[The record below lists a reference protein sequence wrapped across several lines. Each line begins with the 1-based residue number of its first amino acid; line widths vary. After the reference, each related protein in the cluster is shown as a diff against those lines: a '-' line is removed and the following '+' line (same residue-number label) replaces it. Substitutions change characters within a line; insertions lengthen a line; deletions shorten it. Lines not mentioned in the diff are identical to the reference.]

1 MKITTRSA
9 VPAAMLAGLFL
20 ASSCASDIETDVN
33 PDPQGNSLNFT
44 ASVGS
49 STRAEEINIDNL
61 GNFAVMARG
70 MHPDGVLYD
79 SYLIGS
85 AAGGEIAH
93 FTSMSSSDATKGTW
107 NLDRKV
113 YWPETFDQVL
123 FIGWTTLKRGA
134 DGKSESSA
142 NGVLPA
148 GAVFSIADGKPS
160 ISGFKPLKADL
171 SATPANGI
179 WADGAG
185 QKDLVI
191 AFKQEKRSPQSTVA
205 LNFRHA
211 LTQVSIVAG
220 QKGKDDATDHRI
232 VKVKGAWFVNAAES
246 GTLTATIT
254 PNKEQSQNSTAWKAE
269 GLETYGSYYKDIVP
283 LTTNGNANLLRSTLM
298 LVPQSLTAWDGQSAT
313 TTGAYIMLLCR
324 VELEHNGTTH
334 TGSDITDIAIA
345 GGKHYHQLFPVNES
359 SYDGSEYGFVCVPV
373 STDWAARVDNK
384 EDSKGAG
391 MHYTFVLDICGM
403 DSGAGVYPP
412 ISDGTALV
420 AKLIPSGATVN
431 AYVLN
436 DGAYSEQEVGLKVV
450 TSRPGNK
457 NIGSPVLDEPIKFSV
472 NVSGWADPDQNWTN
486 GSLTM

>member
-49 STRAEEINIDNL
+49 SSRAEEINIDNL
-61 GNFAVMARG
+61 GDFAVMARG

-85 AAGGEIAH
+85 AAGGGEIAH
-93 FTSMSSSDATKGTW
+93 FTSMSTDGTKGTW

-142 NGVLPA
+142 HGVLPD
-148 GAVFSIADGKPS
+148 GAAFGIVGDKPS
-160 ISGFKPLKADL
+160 ISGFNPLKADL

-220 QKGKDDATDHRI
+220 QKDKDEATDHRI
-232 VKVKGAWFVNAAES
+232 VKVKGAWLVNAAKY
-246 GTLTATIT
+246 GTLTATIDAT
-254 PNKEQSQNSTAWKAE
+254 TKPAQNSTAWTAT
-269 GLETYGSYYKDIVP
+269 GTETYGSYYNDIITLAKD
-283 LTTNGNANLLRSTLM
+283 GKQDLLRNTLM
-298 LVPQSLTAWDGQSAT
+298 LVPQSLTAWDYSSAT

-324 VELEHNGTTH
+324 VELEHDGTTH
-334 TGSDITDIAIA
+334 TGSNITDIAIA
-345 GGKHYHQLFPVNES
+345 GGKHYHQLFPVNETE
-359 SYDGSEYGFVCVPV
+359 YNGSQYGFVCVPV
-373 STDWAARVDNK
+373 STDWADRLEGK

-391 MHYTFVLDICGM
+391 MHYTYALDICGM

-412 ISDGTALV
+412 IPVDWNPNA
-420 AKLIPSGATVN
+420 LIPSGATVM
-431 AYVLN
+431 AYVLK
-436 DGAYSEQEVGLKVV
+436 DGAYSEQEVALDVV
-450 TSRPGNK
+450 TDRHGK
-457 NIGSPVLDEPIKFSV
+457 NIGDAVLDEPIKFSV
-472 NVSGWADPDQNWTN
+472 TVDAWKNPDQNWTD

>member
-61 GNFAVMARG
+61 GDFAVMARG

-85 AAGGEIAH
+85 DAGGEIAH
-93 FTSMSSSDATKGTW
+93 FTSMSSSDAKKGTW

-123 FIGWTTLKRGA
+123 FIGWTTLKRDR
-134 DGKSESSA
+134 DGKSESSP

-148 GAVFSIADGKPS
+148 GAVFSITGDKPS
-160 ISGFKPLKADL
+160 ISGFNPLKADL
-171 SATPANGI
+171 SANPGNGI

-232 VKVKGAWFVNAAES
+232 VKVKGAWLVNAAES
-246 GTLTATIT
+246 GTLTATIIA
-254 PNKEQSQNSTAWKAE
+254 NKEQSENSTAWTAARR
-269 GLETYGSYYKDIVP
+269 ETYGSYYKDIIT
-283 LTTNGNANLLRSTLM
+283 LKTNGKDDLLRSTLM
-298 LVPQSLTAWDGQSAT
+298 LVPQSLTAWDGKSAT

-324 VELEHNGTTH
+324 VELEHDGTTH

-345 GGKHYHQLFPVNES
+345 GGKHYHQLFPVNETK
-359 SYDGSEYGFVCVPV
+359 YDGSEYGFVCIPV
-373 STDWAARVDNK
+373 STDWADSVEGK

-391 MHYTFVLDICGM
+391 MHYTYNLDICGM

-436 DGAYSEQEVGLKVV
+436 GGVYEDKEVGLKVV
-450 TSRPGNK
+450 TTRPGNK

-472 NVSGWADPDQNWTN
+472 TVGAWDDSEENWKD
-486 GSLTM
+486 GTM

>member
-49 STRAEEINIDNL
+49 SSRAEEINIGNL
-61 GNFAVMARG
+61 GDFAVMARG

-85 AAGGEIAH
+85 AAGGGEIARY
-93 FTSMSSSDATKGTW
+93 TSMSTDGTKGTW

-123 FIGWTTLKRGA
+123 FIGWTTLKR
-134 DGKSESSA
+134 DRKDNSESSA
-142 NGVLPA
+142 NGVLPD
-148 GAVFSIADGKPS
+148 GAAFGIVGDKPS
-160 ISGFKPLKADL
+160 ISGFNPLKADL

-220 QKGKDDATDHRI
+220 QKDKDEATDHRI
-232 VKVKGAWFVNAAES
+232 VKVKGAWLVNAAKS
-246 GTLTATIT
+246 GTLTATIDA
-254 PNKEQSQNSTAWKAE
+254 NKEQSENSTAWTAT
-269 GLETYGSYYKDIVP
+269 GRETYGSYYKDIVP
-283 LTTNGNANLLRSTLM
+283 LTTNGKADLLRSTLM
-298 LVPQSLTAWDGQSAT
+298 LVPQSLTGWDYSPAP

-324 VELEHNGTTH
+324 VELEHDGTTH

-345 GGKHYHQLFPVNES
+345 GGKHYHQLFPVNETR
-359 SYDGSEYGFVCVPV
+359 YDGSEYGFVCVPV
-373 STDWAARVDNK
+373 STDWADRLEGK

-391 MHYTFVLDICGM
+391 MHYTYALDICGM

-412 ISDGTALV
+412 IPDGWNPNA
-420 AKLIPSGATVN
+420 LIPSGATVN

-436 DGAYSEQEVGLKVV
+436 NGAYSEQEVGLKVV
-450 TSRPGNK
+450 TDRHGK
-457 NIGSPVLDEPIKFSV
+457 NIGDAVLDEPIKFSV
-472 NVSGWADPDQNWTN
+472 TVDAWKNPGENWTD
-486 GSLTM
+486 GSLKM

>member
-33 PDPQGNSLNFT
+33 PDPRGNSLNFT

-61 GNFAVMARG
+61 GDFAVMARG
-70 MHPDGVLYD
+70 MHRNGVLYD

-93 FTSMSSSDATKGTW
+93 YVPDGTSSTW
-107 NLDRKV
+107 KLDRDV

-123 FIGWTTLKRGA
+123 FIGWTTLKRGS
-134 DGKSESSA
+134 DGKLESSA
-142 NGVLPA
+142 NGVLPE
-148 GAVFSIADGKPS
+148 GAVFSIAGDKPS

-171 SATPANGI
+171 SATPRDGV

-191 AFKQEKRSPQSTVA
+191 AFKQQERTVQSTVA

-220 QKGKDDATDHRI
+220 QKDKDEATDHRI
-232 VKVKGAWFVNAAES
+232 VKVKGAWLVNAAKS
-246 GTLTATIT
+246 GTLTATIDAT
-254 PNKEQSQNSTAWKAE
+254 TQPAQNSTEWTAT
-269 GLETYGSYYKDIVP
+269 GRETYGSYYSDIIN
-283 LTTNGNANLLRSTLM
+283 LTNRETDLLHSSLM
-298 LVPQSLTAWDGQSAT
+298 LVPQSLTAWDGKSAT

-324 VELEHNGTTH
+324 VELVHDGTTPH
-334 TGSDITDIAIA
+334 DGADISDIAIY
-345 GGKHYHQLFPVNES
+345 GGKHYHQLFPVNETR
-359 SYDGSEYGFVCVPV
+359 YDGSQYGFVCVPV
-373 STDWAARVDNK
+373 STDWAERVANK

-391 MHYTFVLDICGM
+391 MHYTYALDICGAH
-403 DSGAGVYPP
+403 SGAGAYPP
-412 ISDGTALV
+412 IDDWNPNA
-420 AKLIPSGATVN
+420 LIPSGATVN

-436 DGAYSEQEVGLKVV
+436 GSAYSEQEVGLNVV
-450 TSRPGNK
+450 TARPGSK

-472 NVSGWADPDQNWTN
+472 TVGAWDDSEENWKD
-486 GSLTM
+486 GTM

>member
-9 VPAAMLAGLFL
+9 VPAAMLAGLLL

-49 STRAEEINIDNL
+49 STRAEEINIGNL
-61 GNFAVMARG
+61 GDFAVMARG

-85 AAGGEIAH
+85 AADGGEIAH
-93 FTSMSSSDATKGTW
+93 FTSMSTDGTKGTW
-107 NLDRKV
+107 HLDRKV

-142 NGVLPA
+142 GRVLPE
-148 GAVFSIADGKPS
+148 GAVFSITGDKPS

-171 SATPANGI
+171 SANPGNGI

-220 QKGKDDATDHRI
+220 QKDKDEATDHRI
-232 VKVKGAWFVNAAES
+232 VKVKGAWLVNAAKS
-246 GTLTATIT
+246 GTLTATIDAT
-254 PNKEQSQNSTAWKAE
+254 TQPAQNSTAWTAT
-269 GLETYGSYYKDIVP
+269 GTETYGSYYNDIITLAKD
-283 LTTNGNANLLRSTLM
+283 GKQDLLRNTLM
-298 LVPQSLTAWDGQSAT
+298 LVPQSLTAWDLSPAT

-324 VELEHNGTTH
+324 VELEHDGTTH

-345 GGKHYHQLFPVNES
+345 GGKHYHQLFPVNETE
-359 SYDGSEYGFVCVPV
+359 YNGSQYGFVCVPV
-373 STDWAARVDNK
+373 STDWADRLEGK

-391 MHYTFVLDICGM
+391 MHYTYALDICGM

-412 ISDGTALV
+412 IDDWNPNE
-420 AKLIPSGATVN
+420 LIPSGATVM
-431 AYVLN
+431 AYVLK
-436 DGAYSEQEVGLKVV
+436 DGAYSEQEVALDVV
-450 TSRPGNK
+450 TDRHGK
-457 NIGSPVLDEPIKFSV
+457 HIGEAVLDEPIKFSV
-472 NVSGWADPDQNWTN
+472 TVDAWKNPDQNWTD

>member
-33 PDPQGNSLNFT
+33 PDPQGNSLSFT

-85 AAGGEIAH
+85 DAGGEIAH

-123 FIGWTTLKRGA
+123 FIGWTTLKRDR

-148 GAVFSIADGKPS
+148 GAVFSIAGDKPS

-171 SATPANGI
+171 SANPGNGI

-232 VKVKGAWFVNAAES
+232 VKVKGAWLVNAAES
-246 GTLTATIT
+246 GTLTATIIA
-254 PNKEQSQNSTAWKAE
+254 NKEQSENSTAWTAA
-269 GLETYGSYYKDIVP
+269 GRETYGSYYKDIIT
-283 LTTNGNANLLRSTLM
+283 LTTNGKADLLRSTLM
-298 LVPQSLTAWDGQSAT
+298 LVPESLTAWDSQSAT

-324 VELEHNGTTH
+324 VELVHDGTTPH
-334 TGSDITDIAIA
+334 DGADISDIAIY
-345 GGKHYHQLFPVNES
+345 GGKHYHQLFPVNETK
-359 SYDGSEYGFVCVPV
+359 YDGSQYGFVCVPV
-373 STDWAARVDNK
+373 STDWADRLEGK

-391 MHYTFVLDICGM
+391 MHYTYNLDICGM

-436 DGAYSEQEVGLKVV
+436 NGAYSEQEVGLTVV
-450 TSRPGNK
+450 TKRPDNK

-472 NVSGWADPDQNWTN
+472 TVGEWDDSKENWKD
-486 GSLTM
+486 GTM

>member
-49 STRAEEINIDNL
+49 SSRAEEIDIDNL
-61 GNFAVMARG
+61 GDFAVMARG

-85 AAGGEIAH
+85 AAGGGEIAH
-93 FTSMSSSDATKGTW
+93 FTSMSSSDTKKGTW

-123 FIGWTTLKRGA
+123 FIGWTTLKRGS

-148 GAVFSIADGKPS
+148 GAVFSIVGDKPT
-160 ISGFKPLKADL
+160 ISGFSPLKADL
-171 SATPANGI
+171 SATPSNGI
-179 WADGAG
+179 WADGGA

-191 AFKQEKRSPQSTVA
+191 AFKQEKRSTQSTVA

-211 LTQVSIVAG
+211 LTQMSIVAG
-220 QKGKDDATDHRI
+220 QKDKDEATDHRI
-232 VKVKGAWFVNAAES
+232 VKVKGAWLVNAAKS
-246 GTLTATIT
+246 GTLTATIDDT
-254 PNKEQSQNSTAWKAE
+254 TQPAQNSTAWTAT
-269 GLETYGSYYKDIVP
+269 GRETYGSYYTDIVP
-283 LTTNGNANLLRSTLM
+283 LTTNGKSDLLRSTLM
-298 LVPQSLTAWDGQSAT
+298 LVPQSLTGWDYSPAT

-324 VELEHNGTTH
+324 VELEHDGTTH

-345 GGKHYHQLFPVNES
+345 GGKHYHQLFPVNETE
-359 SYDGSEYGFVCVPV
+359 YDGSQYGFVCVPV
-373 STDWAARVDNK
+373 STDWADRLEGK
-384 EDSKGAG
+384 EDRKGAG
-391 MHYTFVLDICGM
+391 MHYTYALDICGM

-412 ISDGTALV
+412 IDDWNPKA
-420 AKLIPSGATVN
+420 LIPSGATVM
-431 AYVLN
+431 AYVLK
-436 DGAYSEQEVGLKVV
+436 DGAYSEQEVGLNVV
-450 TSRPGNK
+450 TDRPGNK
-457 NIGSPVLDEPIKFSV
+457 NIGSPVLDAPIKFSV
-472 NVSGWADPDQNWTN
+472 TVGEWKNPGENWTN